1 MKIIKTNEVKNHHI
15 FALIVGSSGIGK
27 TSLVK
32 TLPHDETI
40 IISLESGLLSVKDAS
55 IDAVEINSY
64 EELVKTISYIKDNCA
79 DKYKHI
85 YIDSLTELS
94 ESLFSEL
101 SIKYPEKKDSFALY
115 DEYKKKL
122 VSLLK
127 ALRGLTQF
135 NIWLTCLDKLEQKD
149 FSNTISMDM
158 HQKSLSKS
166 IPKLF
171 DEVFY
176 MTTIEH
182 DGEMKRIIATD
193 NTVIDFA
200 KDRSSKLTKYELP
213 NLGNIYNKIFNS

>member
-1 MKIIKTNEVKNHHI
+1 MKIIKTNEIENHHI

-40 IISLESGLLSVKDAS
+40 ILSLESGLLSVKDAS
-55 IDAVEINSY
+55 IDAVEISSY
-64 EELVKTISYIKDNCA
+64 DDLVETIKHIKTNCA

-101 SIKYPEKKDSFALY
+101 NIKYPDKKDSFTLY

-135 NIWLTCLDKLEQKD
+135 NVWLTCIDKLEQKD
-149 FSNTISMDM
+149 FTNVISMDM
-158 HQKSLSKS
+158 HQKSLSKH
-166 IPKLF
+166 
-171 DEVFY
+171 
-176 MTTIEH
+176 T
-182 DGEMKRIIATD
+182 
-193 NTVIDFA
+193 
-200 KDRSSKLTKYELP
+200 
-213 NLGNIYNKIFNS
+213 